1 VSTTLLT
8 GRSGTLGPVLA
19 DALRAGGDTC
29 LGWDRV
35 AVPPDDLGAAR
46 ALLDREDPARVVHLA
61 FGAEAWAATLAGWC
75 RERGR
80 PFLFVSTAMVF
91 DRVPDGPHRPEDA
104 RTGQDENGRY
114 KARCEDAVR
123 DANPDAL
130 IARIGWQIGERR
142 GGNHMLE
149 ALHGMVERDGCV
161 RASRR
166 WVPAT
171 SFLVD
176 TCAALQRLL
185 DARAP
190 GTFHVDG
197 NAECAWTFDRIARA
211 LVARHGLDWR
221 IEETDEY
228 VHDQRLVDP
237 RVLVASIAA
246 RLAQA

>member
-1 VSTTLLT
+1 MSGTLLT
-8 GRSGTLGPVLA
+8 GLGGTLGPVLA
-19 DALRAGGDTC
+19 DVLRAGGDTC
-29 LGWDRV
+29 QGWNRV

-46 ALLDREDPARVVHLA
+46 ALLDREDPARVCHLA
-61 FGAEAWAATLAGWC
+61 FGAEAWAAALAGWC

-91 DRVPDGPHRPEDA
+91 DHEPDGPHRPDDA
-104 RTGQDENGRY
+104 RTGKDEYGRY

-123 DANPDAL
+123 EANPDTL

-149 ALHGMVERDGCV
+149 ALHGMIERDGCI

-166 WVPAT
+166 WVPAA

-176 TCAALQRLL
+176 TCAALRGLL
-185 DARAP
+185 DARAQ
-190 GTFHVDG
+190 GTFHLDG
-197 NAECAWTFDRIARA
+197 NAESAWTFDRIARA
-211 LVARHGLDWR
+211 LAAQHGPEWR
-221 IEETDEY
+221 VEETEEY

-237 RVLVASIAA
+237 RVRVGSIAA
-246 RLAQA
+246 RLGA